1 MINNLEDGEVKEEE
15 EVVVEVVVEVMG
27 IQFLMVQL
35 HQLKHGGKQTQD
47 GIMEVLEV
55 VQLNI
60 QQMLVENQH
69 KMIIIQLHLLV
80 YQNLKDTQAVFQK
93 KD

>member
-1 MINNLEDGEVKEEE
+1 MYKRQSLLR
-15 EVVVEVVVEVMG
+15 VVVEVMHTQ
-27 IQFLMVQL
+27 ILMVEL
-35 HQLKHGGKQTQD
+35 HQLQLGGKQID
-47 GIMEVLEV
+47 IGITEVLGA

-60 QQMLVENQH
+60 LQMLVENQH

-80 YQNLKDTQAVFQK
+80 YQNQLDIQAVFQK

>member
-1 MINNLEDGEVKEEE
+1 
-15 EVVVEVVVEVMG
+15 MG
-27 IQFLMVQL
+27 IQILMVQL
-35 HQLKHGGKQTQD
+35 HQLKLGGKQTQD

-60 QQMLVENQH
+60 PQMLVENQH

-80 YQNLKDTQAVFQK
+80 YQNLKDTQAVFQN

>member
-1 MINNLEDGEVKEEE
+1 MHTQI
-15 EVVVEVVVEVMG
+15 
-27 IQFLMVQL
+27 LMVQL
-35 HQLKHGGKQTQD
+35 HQLQLGGKQTQD
-47 GIMEVLEV
+47 GITEVLEV